1 MYPIPFIVLKNR
13 TINGIFVKGE
23 NGFPLQTTCF
33 PMGERRAASS
43 APASFRGSP
52 VSITYGSQVA
62 FHANLQ
68 KCYLFRIGFSNKVKL
83 FTTLYEEV
91 LSRITSPL

>member
-1 MYPIPFIVLKNR
+1 MYPIPFIVLKNK
-13 TINGIFVKGE
+13 TINRIFMKGE
-23 NGFPLQTTCF
+23 NGFPLQATCF

-52 VSITYGSQVA
+52 VSLSYGSQVA

-68 KCYLFRIGFSNKVKL
+68 KCYLFRKGFQIK
-83 FTTLYEEV
+83 
-91 LSRITSPL
+91 